1 MTRKEFKK
9 SVWESVVQIMRKQG
23 ISLNMVEVN
32 DSLPTISVSSVFF
45 AQGEDAQELID
56 GIPDD
61 INPRVWILF
70 YLNSAGIFNL
80 AK

>member
-9 SVWESVVQIMRKQG
+9 SVWTNVVQIMRKQK
-23 ISLNMVEVN
+23 ISLNMVVVN
-32 DSLPTISVSSVFF
+32 NSLPTVSVADVYF

-56 GIPDD
+56 QIPDD

-70 YLNSAGIFNL
+70 YLNNAGIFN
-80 AK
+80 K